1 MQSDSDCSSIRFSN
15 RNWEACFYCA
25 ACCFVWRYC
34 GNVALNAVQMRGKL
48 GKPGDSRTGD
58 LDKRPDLSFSP
69 VVRKWI
75 NSSTGG
81 LSGQE
86 GLR

>member
-1 MQSDSDCSSIRFSN
+1 MLPN
-15 RNWEACFYCA
+15 
-25 ACCFVWRYC
+25 CFVRRYC
-34 GNVALNAVQMRGKL
+34 GNVALNAVQLRGEL

-58 LDKRPDLSFSP
+58 LDRTLGLSFSP
-69 VVRKWI
+69 VARKWI

-86 GLR
+86 GSG